1 MSHTCSCALSHALA
15 AWQGALKDKI
25 VLDVGGG
32 TGILS
37 MFAAK
42 DGGARRGASAGP
54 LFAEQDEF
62 AAHLTL
68 LHLVD
73 LLL

>member
-1 MSHTCSCALSHALA
+1 MADSICMAPYDLCALSNALR
-15 AWQGALKDKI
+15 AWKDELKNKV

-42 DGGARRGASAGP
+42 DGAARRG
-54 LFAEQDEF
+54 
-62 AAHLTL
+62 T
-68 LHLVD
+68 
-73 LLL
+73 